1 MKQLISIILLIPFFT
16 LSQNEWKEVASE
28 DFIRA
33 IQEFENSIVVDE
45 SYSMVTTYKVYQ
57 DYSDATPVQTSSGR
71 LICRNGN
78 ELNLYQ
84 MGFTIIQ
91 DKEIN
96 VTIDTMNQQIVVQNP
111 DSSFFYRKTIND
123 VSEFSEMAKKVHK
136 KEFQTKT
143 TYSLEL
149 KEGYPYNS
157 IEIEFE
163 GGNRVSE
170 IIIYSN
176 QPYKT
181 EDQPSNDKAKVVI
194 SINEFKK
201 GKTVNLKNFKTPI
214 EFVLMKDN
222 IFQAVGKYKDF
233 EVIDLR
239 N

>member
-1 MKQLISIILLIPFFT
+1 
-16 LSQNEWKEVASE
+16 
-28 DFIRA
+28 
-33 IQEFENSIVVDE
+33 
-45 SYSMVTTYKVYQ
+45 
-57 DYSDATPVQTSSGR
+57 
-71 LICRNGN
+71 
-78 ELNLYQ
+78 

-111 DSSFFYRKTIND
+111 DSSFFYRKTMND